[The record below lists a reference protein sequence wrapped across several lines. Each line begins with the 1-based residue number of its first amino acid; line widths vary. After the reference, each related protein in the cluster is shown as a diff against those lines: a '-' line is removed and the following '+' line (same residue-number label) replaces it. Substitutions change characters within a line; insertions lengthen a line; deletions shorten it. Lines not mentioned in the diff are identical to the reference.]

1 MHAAPIVHE
10 HPHPAVPSC
19 SSIHVYAIP
28 GVASCE
34 YRSLYESVKRRARS
48 EASFWSPSPSFSRSR
63 SLGQKK
69 AACLSVTQP
78 LQPSVEPVVTFSA
91 TAHTHEFRR
100 NPPPHTLHL
109 LPPHPPSPPSLLAT
123 RANRR
128 GGRWGGWIDS
138 IRGKV
143 VVFML
148 SPCAVLRRSAHK
160 ACPATLARGSRRLP
174 VVLLFVLRL
183 FVKGVQE
190 QVVELLHQGEI
201 ASASGGVRI
210 HKHPLPWHV
219 FWRGLP
225 HRCSYISGGGLQNAM
240 TPSI

>member
-1 MHAAPIVHE
+1 MLYIQRTRKNAAIKETNKHTFSSSAYPRGWITLPKSNRVGGGRRGAGLHVCMQ
-10 HPHPAVPSC
+10 PQSSTNTPTPVPSC

-78 LQPSVEPVVTFSA
+78 SVEPVVTFSA

-100 NPPPHTLHL
+100 NPPPHPL
-109 LPPHPPSPPSLLAT
+109 LLPPSLLAT

-128 GGRWGGWIDS
+128 GGGLDRFD
-138 IRGKV
+138 
-143 VVFML
+143 
-148 SPCAVLRRSAHK
+148 
-160 ACPATLARGSRRLP
+160 
-174 VVLLFVLRL
+174 
-183 FVKGVQE
+183 
-190 QVVELLHQGEI
+190 QGQ
-201 ASASGGVRI
+201 SGGI
-210 HKHPLPWHV
+210 HV
-219 FWRGLP
+219 VSVCGLTK
-225 HRCSYISGGGLQNAM
+225 IS
-240 TPSI
+240 S